1 MNINW
6 YPGHMVKAKKQILE
20 DLKLIDVVIEIIDS
34 RIPIASRNPDI
45 AEMIKEKKKII
56 VLNKCDLADE
66 KETIKWVAYF
76 KSQGIIA
83 IPADSNSGK
92 GIETVMKSVQEVMKE
107 QLEKSSQKGRTG
119 KTIRLLILGI
129 PNVGK
134 SSFINRIAKR
144 TSAEVGNRPGVT
156 KQKQW
161 IRLGNNIELMDTPGV
176 LWPKFES
183 EEIALNLAFTGS
195 ILDEVIEKVVVS
207 FSLL

>member
-107 QLEKSSQKGRTG
+107 QLEKSSQKEEQG
-119 KTIRLLILGI
+119 KQF
-129 PNVGK
+129 V
-134 SSFINRIAKR
+134 F
-144 TSAEVGNRPGVT
+144 
-156 KQKQW
+156 
-161 IRLGNNIELMDTPGV
+161 
-176 LWPKFES
+176 
-183 EEIALNLAFTGS
+183 
-195 ILDEVIEKVVVS
+195 
-207 FSLL
+207 